1 MAHISQRR
9 DMHDDRLIVDF
20 ARTMG
25 MSENLKMLYL
35 LTFADLRAVGPDV
48 WTGWKSVLLQELFDK
63 THGVLER
70 GNFLLDTRSEKLRN
84 RRRKVQALLED
95 EFDSK
100 VVAERLRKASTRYL
114 LSFRSQAI
122 AEHIR
127 LILGSRDKRLG
138 FFVANGPDG
147 SYTQL
152 TIVTHDMPGLF
163 TMITGVM
170 AAYGINIFGAQIFTQ
185 RDGTA
190 FDMLQVKG
198 PSGFSDAGSEK
209 WHAVEESLLA
219 VIEGRLK
226 VEELIR
232 KRHRP
237 VSWGDPGHP
246 KVPSRVDVDN
256 EVSQEY
262 TVLDIYTHD
271 EVGVLYR
278 ICRTLRD
285 LGLYLGVAKIST
297 KVDQVADTFYVKDI
311 FSQKIR
317 DPERLEELRLKLL
330 SCLDD
335 EKI

>member
-1 MAHISQRR
+1 
-9 DMHDDRLIVDF
+9 
-20 ARTMG
+20 
-25 MSENLKMLYL
+25 
-35 LTFADLRAVGPDV
+35 
-48 WTGWKSVLLQELFDK
+48 
-63 THGVLER
+63 
-70 GNFLLDTRSEKLRN
+70 
-84 RRRKVQALLED
+84 
-95 EFDSK
+95 
-100 VVAERLRKASTRYL
+100 VAERLRKASNRYL
-114 LSFRSQAI
+114 LSFRSQTI

-127 LILGSRDKRLG
+127 LILGSRCKRLG
-138 FFVANGPDG
+138 FFVADGPDG
-147 SYTQL
+147 SFTQL

-170 AAYGINIFGAQIFTQ
+170 AAYGINILGAQIFTQ

-198 PSGFSDAGSEK
+198 PSGLSDASSEK
-209 WHAVEESLLA
+209 WQTVEESLLA

-271 EVGVLYR
+271 AVGVLYR
-278 ICRTLRD
+278 ICRTLRE
-285 LGLYLGVAKIST
+285 LGLYIGVAKIST

-317 DPERLEELRLKLL
+317 DPDRIEELRLRLL
-330 SCLDD
+330 SCLDV